1 MKKKKN
7 NIYLD
12 NKAMED
18 FIWMS
23 YRYCIGRKTIAAA
36 THADTIREFINN
48 NPNIISEDR
57 KEFMANDIRR
67 EINHI
72 INWCDDVHIE
82 GTKDID
88 AYSMLLYASN
98 DYINA
103 DKKAFIY
110 NVDTYNK
117 SVKVEETDKEIRDYM
132 SFEHLYIDIIPWVRL
147 SSILDK
153 NCHYKVTVFYNGEEK
168 EYIAYPYPIKN
179 EKGDYYKVYCELNT
193 SCSIIQYLSPE
204 FITKVEKIY

>member
-7 NIYLD
+7 NICLN

-48 NPNIISEDR
+48 NPNVISEIR

-72 INWCDDVHIE
+72 INWCDNINIKMFKRHIISYFLISFFHFNNFVISINI
-82 GTKDID
+82 ID
-88 AYSMLLYASN
+88 KCFL
-98 DYINA
+98 I
-103 DKKAFIY
+103 
-110 NVDTYNK
+110 
-117 SVKVEETDKEIRDYM
+117 
-132 SFEHLYIDIIPWVRL
+132 
-147 SSILDK
+147 
-153 NCHYKVTVFYNGEEK
+153 
-168 EYIAYPYPIKN
+168 
-179 EKGDYYKVYCELNT
+179 
-193 SCSIIQYLSPE
+193 SIIIIIGS
-204 FITKVEKIY
+204 I

>member
-7 NIYLD
+7 NICLD

-48 NPNIISEDR
+48 NPNIISEGR

-72 INWCDDVHIE
+72 INWCENVNIE

-88 AYSMLLYASN
+88 TYSMLLYASN
-98 DYINA
+98 NYKNE
-103 DKKAFIY
+103 KNKSFIY
-110 NVDTYNK
+110 NVDTYK
-117 SVKVEETDKEIRDYM
+117 EIVEVEETDKEIKDYM
-132 SFEHLYIDIIPWVRL
+132 SFEHLYIDIVPWIRL
-147 SSILDK
+147 ANILDK
-153 NCHYKVTVFYNGEEK
+153 KTHKKVTVFYDGKEN

-179 EKGDYYKVYCELNT
+179 ENGDYCEVYCELNT
-193 SCSIIQYLSPE
+193 SCSITCYLSPE
-204 FITKVEKIY
+204 FITKIEKL